1 MRYSTQNGVAKA
13 VMQDVT
19 SYDKSK
25 KP

>member
-13 VMQDVT
+13 VMQDVA